1 MKTKTADQYLR
12 EMLGDKDVQIA
23 ILRAENDQLRERLAE
38 RDRES
43 GHHLDQIRRI
53 AAGNAIQRRE
63 RAVGAP
69 PARRDRR

>member
-38 RDRES
+38 RDR
-43 GHHLDQIRRI
+43 DPVPDP
-53 AAGNAIQRRE
+53 E
-63 RAVGAP
+63 RA
-69 PARRDRR
+69 